1 MTDTRTATGDG
12 AGAASTSPAD
22 GKLHGGRA
30 VGLVATLILA
40 VVAFQ
45 LNASMITPALPDMAR
60 TLGVDIDSVS
70 QVSSLF
76 FLAGAVGGV
85 LLARW
90 SDFIG
95 RKRGL
100 LIVLGILSVGTLLCL
115 FAPNLQIL
123 LVGRVLQGAS
133 SAAFQLSYVI
143 LNESLTRK
151 MFGTMLGVLTAING
165 GVGGVD
171 GWIGG
176 LLTDAF
182 GFRSLFVVIFIVG
195 VLALVCVWV
204 AAPKD
209 AGAASTGRMDWW
221 GAGALSAGLIC
232 LTYFVSTGGDKGWLA
247 APTLAL
253 LVGTI
258 AAFVIF
264 VQIEKRRTTPLIAV
278 EHLKSRQVW
287 PVIATTVLTL
297 SSVFAVINFT
307 VVMLSQDTEIG
318 FGMNAA
324 TSALMFLAPP
334 ALIGLAAAPFAGW
347 LAVRIGWVSILRF
360 GLVIC
365 LAALIVITMFPQS
378 QWVVFAMIAVL
389 GIAYNGLVLTTSNG
403 LGVIQSP
410 VEAPSALPSMNSAAF
425 GIGAS
430 LGIAIVAPFVGSG
443 GIGGYTTALIISVV
457 ITVLALGASLVLKA
471 APNRD

>member
-1 MTDTRTATGDG
+1 MSSTRVTPS
-12 AGAASTSPAD
+12 GAASAASHPQ
-22 GKLHGGRA
+22 GGEKLHGRRA
-30 VGLVATLILA
+30 VGLVATLVLA
-40 VVAFQ
+40 VIAFQ

-60 TLGVDIDSVS
+60 TLGADIDAVS

-100 LIVLGILSVGTLLCL
+100 LIVLGILSVGTVLCL
-115 FAPNLQIL
+115 VAPNLQIL

-143 LNESLTRK
+143 LNESLTKK
-151 MFGTMLGVLTAING
+151 MFATMLGVLTAING

-182 GFRSLFVVIFIVG
+182 GYRSLFVVIFIVG
-195 VLALVCVWV
+195 ILALLCVWLT
-204 AAPKD
+204 APKD
-209 AGAASTGRMDWW
+209 TGAASTGKMDWW
-221 GAGALSAGLIC
+221 GAAALSAGLIC
-232 LTYFVSTGGDKGWLA
+232 LTYFVSTGGAQGWA
-247 APTLAL
+247 APLTLTFLAGT
-253 LVGTI
+253 LV
-258 AAFVIF
+258 AFIVF
-264 VQIEKRRTTPLIAV
+264 VQVEKRRATPLIAIQ
-278 EHLKSRQVW
+278 HLKSRRVW

-307 VVMLSQDTEIG
+307 VVMLSQDTTVG
-318 FGMNAA
+318 FGLNAA

-347 LAVRIGWVSILRF
+347 LSARVGWISVLRV

-365 LAALIVITMFPQS
+365 LAALVVITLFPQS
-378 QWVVFAMIAVL
+378 QWIVFAMIAVL
-389 GIAYNGLVLTTSNG
+389 GIAYNGLVLTTTNG
-403 LGVIQSP
+403 LGVLQSP
-410 VEAPSALPSMNSAAF
+410 AEAPSALPSMNSAAF

-430 LGIAIVAPFVGSG
+430 LGIAIVAPFVASG
-443 GIGGYTTALIISVV
+443 GIGGFTLALWVSVG
-457 ITVLALGASLVLKA
+457 ITVLALVASFILRA
-471 APNRD
+471 APQSD

>member
-1 MTDTRTATGDG
+1 MSSTRTSPS
-12 AGAASTSPAD
+12 GAASVAQNASGD
-22 GKLHGGRA
+22 GKLHGRRA
-30 VGLVATLILA
+30 IGLVATLILA

-45 LNASMITPALPDMAR
+45 LNASMVTPALPDMAR

-143 LNESLTRK
+143 LNESLTKK

-195 VLALVCVWV
+195 VLAFVCVWLT
-204 AAPKD
+204 APKD
-209 AGAASTGRMDWW
+209 TGAASTGKMDWW
-221 GAGALSAGLIC
+221 GAAALSFGLIGI
-232 LTYFVSTGGDKGWLA
+232 TYFVSTGGAQGWF
-247 APTLAL
+247 APLSITF

-258 AAFVIF
+258 LAFAAFVF
-264 VQIEKRRTTPLIAV
+264 IEKRRTTPLIAV
-278 EHLKSRQVW
+278 KHLRSRQVW

-347 LAVRIGWVSILRF
+347 LAARIGWVSILRF

-365 LAALIVITMFPQS
+365 LAALVVITLFPQS
-378 QWVVFAMIAVL
+378 QWIVFAMIAVL
-389 GIAYNGLVLTTSNG
+389 GVAYNGLVLTTSNG

-410 VEAPSALPSMNSAAF
+410 VEAPSALPSMNSAGF

-430 LGIAIVAPFVGSG
+430 LGIAIVAPYVGSG
-443 GIGGYTTALIISVV
+443 GIGGYTLALWISVV
-457 ITVLALGASLVLKA
+457 ITVLALVASFILKE